1 VNSVA
6 LTEGTYSFRVKGED
20 SEGSSFEK
28 SFIAVVVAQ
37 PRLPVNFVAVIANGF
52 NDTETTTELTLLFSS
67 DPTTLE
73 AGDIT
78 VTGADKGN
86 LSGTGAIRNL
96 EISNIDGINGDE
108 VTVTLM
114 SPAGYEIIPSSRSV
128 VVFVKTEAPIALD
141 TTPPLAGEVGLFYE
155 GSFETTG
162 GTRPYSYTIT
172 SGELPTGLNL
182 SVGGELSGIPT
193 VAGTFTFTV
202 TVTGDD
208 GETDAHGYSLTI
220 APEPVIQVSSV
231 EDLNNV
237 RNDLDGNYI
246 QTADIDLSGA
256 PWVTIGT
263 YSNHFTG
270 NYDGNGYKITN
281 LNFTGGHNVGLFSVI
296 SGNIENLV
304 LENISISSESR
315 VGGLAGRLW
324 DGGTIRNT
332 HIQGT
337 GRIYGDFSSED

>member
-1 VNSVA
+1 LTHIKVLYCYESSIDLISICTTIVSLLALGGEGTITYSLVPGDGSDNNDQFKISGNAVQVNSVA

-37 PRLPVNFVAVIANGF
+37 PRLPVNFVALIANGF
-52 NDTETTTELTLLFSS
+52 DDTERTTELALLFSS

-78 VTGADKGN
+78 VIGADKGN
-86 LSGTGAIRNL
+86 LSGTGPIRNL

-114 SPAGYEIIPSSRSV
+114 SPVGYDIMPSSRNL

-141 TTPPLAGEVGLFYE
+141 KTPPLA
-155 GSFETTG
+155 
-162 GTRPYSYTIT
+162 
-172 SGELPTGLNL
+172 GELPTGLNL
-182 SVGGELSGIPT
+182 SIDGELSGTPT
-193 VAGTFTFTV
+193 AAGTFTFTV

-208 GETDAHGYSLTI
+208 GETDAHAYSLTI

-231 EDLNNV
+231 EDLNNI
-237 RNDLDGNYI
+237 RND
-246 QTADIDLSGA
+246 
-256 PWVTIGT
+256 
-263 YSNHFTG
+263 
-270 NYDGNGYKITN
+270 
-281 LNFTGGHNVGLFSVI
+281 
-296 SGNIENLV
+296 
-304 LENISISSESR
+304 
-315 VGGLAGRLW
+315 LW

-332 HIQGT
+332 HI
-337 GRIYGDFSSED
+337 